1 MRRRTTRGEQTR
13 QQIIAASI
21 VCLNRLGYAGTS
33 VENVMDEAR
42 LSRGSVLNQFPNRI
56 ALMAGVIEA
65 SLDSL
70 MMETNRRA
78 NRIADPQARLRGIVD
93 VFWESQKL
101 PAATVVTEVLL
112 AARWDEALATALRPV
127 GEQIYQQFVIYVL
140 ELLREADVRE
150 ANFEEGLAHAYLLI
164 LSLRG
169 IALELMHNP
178 GADVV
183 YRALDQIK
191 SMHQAHCDKV
201 LEGR

>member
-33 VENVMDEAR
+33 VETVMDEAR

-70 MMETNRRA
+70 LVETNRRA
-78 NRIADPQARLRGIVD
+78 NRIADPRARLRGIVD

-183 YRALDQIK
+183 YRVLDQIK
-191 SMHQAHCDKV
+191 AMHQAHCDKV